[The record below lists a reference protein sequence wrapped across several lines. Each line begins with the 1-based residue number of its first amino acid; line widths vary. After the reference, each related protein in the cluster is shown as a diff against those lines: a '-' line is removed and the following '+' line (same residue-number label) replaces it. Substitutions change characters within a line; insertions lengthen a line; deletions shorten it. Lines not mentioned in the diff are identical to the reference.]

1 MTSSAAVVGGGT
13 MGIGIA
19 YVFAQANFTTWI
31 VEPSP
36 ERTRAL
42 QEELGA
48 AARDG
53 ERRGRLTAAERE
65 SLIARTRCVS
75 AVSDLPERLA
85 VIIESVP
92 ERLELKRAVLRACEE
107 RRPGLLASNT
117 SSLSINDL
125 AAQLDDPAN
134 FLGMHF
140 FNPVWSLPLVELV
153 KGVAT
158 SETALARAIDLSEG
172 IGKKVAV
179 VNDSPG
185 FATSRLDLI
194 AGLEAMRMLQDGVAS
209 AEDIDRAVTL
219 AYRHPVGPLWLS
231 DLVGLDVRLDI
242 ARQLASALGPRFE
255 PPQILIDKVAAGHLG
270 KKSGQGFYTWRNR

>member
-1 MTSSAAVVGGGT
+1 MADEVAVVGGGT

-19 YVFAQANFTTWI
+19 YVFARAGSPTWI

-36 ERTRAL
+36 DRTTAVR
-42 QEELGA
+42 QELDA
-48 AARDG
+48 AADDG
-53 ERRGRLTAAERE
+53 ERRGRLTADERAA
-65 SLIARTRCVS
+65 LLGRIRCVAS
-75 AVSDLPERLA
+75 VSELPEALA
-85 VIIESVP
+85 VIVESVP
-92 ERLELKRAVLRACEE
+92 ERLDLKRAVLHDCE
-107 RRPGLLASNT
+107 RRRPRLLASNT
-117 SSLSINDL
+117 SSLSIDDL
-125 AAQLDDPAN
+125 AADLDEPAD

-153 KGVAT
+153 RGKRT
-158 SETALARAIDLSEG
+158 SDLALGRAVELSEG
-172 IGKKVAV
+172 IGKKVAI

-194 AGLEAMRMLQDGVAS
+194 AGLEAMRMVQDGVAA

-242 ARQLASALGPRFE
+242 ARQLAETLGPRFE
-255 PPQILIDKVAAGHLG
+255 PPRILIDKVSAGHLG
-270 KKSGQGFYTWRNR
+270 KKSGQGFYTW